1 MFKHI
6 YRKIFKNTN
15 RWTSENVNKRLGWD
29 Y

>member
-1 MFKHI
+1 MFKHWF
-6 YRKIFKNTN
+6 RKVSKNTD